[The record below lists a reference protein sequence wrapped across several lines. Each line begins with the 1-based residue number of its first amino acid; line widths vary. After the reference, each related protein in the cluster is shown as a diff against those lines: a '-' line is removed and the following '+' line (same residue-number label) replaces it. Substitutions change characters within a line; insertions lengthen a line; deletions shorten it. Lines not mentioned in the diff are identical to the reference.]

1 MPGPHTVSLYSKEL
15 NGVIVGVDLK
25 TTHLEL
31 LFFPTLNDMTQ
42 VHRQGVPP
50 QPWSADQ
57 LVIYLSNVSGPR
69 HLPAVQEFFVGT
81 NMLKP

>member
-1 MPGPHTVSLYSKEL
+1 MSLYSKEL
-15 NGVIVGVDLK
+15 NGVTVGVDLK

-50 QPWSADQ
+50 PPWFAAGD
-57 LVIYLSNVSGPR
+57 LS
-69 HLPAVQEFFVGT
+69 
-81 NMLKP
+81 K

>member
-1 MPGPHTVSLYSKEL
+1 MSGELLCKRSPERGPGSHAVSLYSKEL
-15 NGVIVGVDLK
+15 NGVTVGVDLK

-50 QPWSADQ
+50 PPWFAAGD
-57 LVIYLSNVSGPR
+57 LS
-69 HLPAVQEFFVGT
+69 
-81 NMLKP
+81 K